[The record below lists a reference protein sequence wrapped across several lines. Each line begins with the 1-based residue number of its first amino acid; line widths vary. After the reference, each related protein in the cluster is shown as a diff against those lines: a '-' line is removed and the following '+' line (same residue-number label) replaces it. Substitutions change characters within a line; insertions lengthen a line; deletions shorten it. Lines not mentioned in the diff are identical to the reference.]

1 MNSLEVINNVSE
13 FKEGEF
19 CVAFHKMIFENNA
32 SVTDKNALIN
42 MARPMS
48 CFKMAKFVSIVSLIG
63 YTILY
68 LIGYFFF

>member
-32 SVTDKNALIN
+32 NVTDKNVLIN
-42 MARPMS
+42 MARPVS
-48 CFKMAKFVSIVSLIG
+48 CFKMAISMTIG
-63 YTILY
+63 AFILY
-68 LIGYFFF
+68 PVLYAIGYFFF